1 MITIGQLLES
11 VDLDFEPRF
20 VTKDNEGCVII
31 WGGEPD
37 RACDRWLGAE
47 EFVMYPFLELAEFDG
62 KYWAECIYEVP
73 RKTAGK
79 IEKLEQDPYA
89 KQRRWVGKLCRA
101 FDDDETTATVFG
113 ILEKIHGPT
122 NPYLVNGAFYEH
134 CEPIKPTDSII
145 YKGGY
150 NE

>member
-1 MITIGQLLES
+1 MKKMENVAENRES
-11 VDLDFEPRF
+11 S
-20 VTKDNEGCVII
+20 K
-31 WGGEPD
+31 
-37 RACDRWLGAE
+37 
-47 EFVMYPFLELAEFDG
+47 M
-62 KYWAECIYEVP
+62 
-73 RKTAGK
+73 
-79 IEKLEQDPYA
+79 EQDPYA
-89 KQRRWVGKLCRA
+89 KQRGWVGKLCRA

-145 YKGGY
+145 YKGGD